1 MAESTRDVDTGR
13 RLISAV
19 PIGVRGLDPR
29 TKLVIVIV
37 TSTLCLIAKGE
48 VIVLVIAAAAF
59 VLVAAGGAGRA
70 AGTALIIYAGMNL
83 LLALSAAYRLPLLS
97 TILLVVGFTLVKF
110 IPVFLLVAWLVLSM
124 RTGELIC
131 ALERAHL
138 PKEVTVPLAVALRY
152 IPTIGKEASSIR
164 DALRIR
170 GLELTGMSALRRP
183 LAALEHLMV
192 PLLMRCLK
200 VADELSLSAVSR
212 GIESERRRTC
222 VRDVHLRGKDAVAF
236 AALVVFS
243 VIVAFAN
250 TTPLGDIVIW
260 QVIA

>member
-1 MAESTRDVDTGR
+1 MAESTRDVDTAR

-59 VLVAAGGAGRA
+59 VLAAAGGAGRA

-138 PKEVTVPLAVALRY
+138 PKEVTVSLAVALRY

-200 VADELSLSAVSR
+200 VADELSLSAVNR

-222 VRDVHLRGKDAVAF
+222 VRDVRLRGKDAVAF
-236 AALVVFS
+236 AALAVFS

>member
-1 MAESTRDVDTGR
+1 MAKNAESTDETR
-13 RLISAV
+13 RLISTI
-19 PIGVRGLDPR
+19 PSGVRGLDPR
-29 TKLVIVIV
+29 TKLAIVIV
-37 TSTLCLIAKGE
+37 TSTLCLIAKSE
-48 VIVLVIAAAAF
+48 VIVLIIAAEAF
-59 VLVAAGGAGRA
+59 MLAAAGGSARA
-70 AGTALIIYAGMNL
+70 AGTALAIYAGMNL
-83 LLALSAAYRLPLLS
+83 LLALSAIYRLPLLS

-110 IPVFLLVAWLVLSM
+110 IPVFLLVAWFVQGT

-138 PKEVTVPLAVALRY
+138 PKEVTIPLAVALRY
-152 IPTIGKEASSIR
+152 LPTIGKETSNIR
-164 DALRIR
+164 DALRMR
-170 GLELTGMSALRRP
+170 GLELTGIGALRRP

-222 VRDVHLRGKDAVAF
+222 VRDVRMRGKDVAAFFALAAFASFVAF
-236 AALVVFS
+236 V
-243 VIVAFAN
+243 N
-250 TTPLGDIVIW
+250 TTSLGEIVIW